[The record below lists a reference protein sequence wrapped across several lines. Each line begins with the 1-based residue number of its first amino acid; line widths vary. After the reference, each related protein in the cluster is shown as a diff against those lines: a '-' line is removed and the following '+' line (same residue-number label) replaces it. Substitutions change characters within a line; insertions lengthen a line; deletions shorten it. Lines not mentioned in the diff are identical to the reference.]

1 MSRNACCA
9 IVVDDDVAVL
19 ASIRFVLEAEGLSV
33 QTYGS
38 VEAVLAADLPEQGCL
53 ILDQVM
59 PGATGLE
66 VLAQLR
72 RRGVDL
78 PALLLTSSATPA
90 VRRVAEAA
98 GAPVLEKP
106 VFGETLV
113 RAFMDT
119 LATRSSAP
127 LRIYPRTPANDHS
140 PRI

>member
-1 MSRNACCA
+1 MYRNSYCA
-9 IVVDDDVAVL
+9 IVVDDDAAVL
-19 ASIRFVLEAEGLSV
+19 ASIRFVLETEGLYV
-33 QTYGS
+33 QTYDS
-38 VEAVLAADLPEQGCL
+38 VAAVLEADLPEQGCL

-90 VRRVAEAA
+90 VRRIAEAA

-113 RAFMDT
+113 KAFMDT
-119 LATRSSAP
+119 LAIGSPTRRS
-127 LRIYPRTPANDHS
+127 IYPRTAANDHS
-140 PRI
+140 PLV